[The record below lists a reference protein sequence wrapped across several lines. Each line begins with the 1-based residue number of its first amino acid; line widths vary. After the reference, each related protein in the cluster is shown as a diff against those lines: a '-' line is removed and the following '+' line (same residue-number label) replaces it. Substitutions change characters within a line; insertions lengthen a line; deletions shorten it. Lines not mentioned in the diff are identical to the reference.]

1 MDIET
6 FRDYCLAKKGVEE
19 TFPFDEVTL
28 VFKVMGKMFALTGL
42 DNEEFTVNLKC
53 EPDWA
58 EELREQYPDEVRPGY
73 HMNKHHWNTVH
84 FEGTLDTALL
94 IRLIDHSYDLIVASL
109 PKKLQKQLEEMGND

>member
-1 MDIET
+1 MNIEF

-84 FEGTLDTALL
+84 FEGSLDDALL
-94 IRLIDHSYDLIVASL
+94 LRLVDHSYELIVASL
-109 PKKLQKQLEEMGND
+109 PKKLQRQLEELGNG